1 MIKLIYYKWY
11 VRLSFIKQ
19 IIRLTINQ
27 RQDLWYCIVIVK
39 ICRKVYEHFSSSPI
53 LFHKEKE
60 KKGILCSRH
69 LEETKILALSL
80 GSRSKVV
87 RSRTH
92 LLASQVLNISVSSFC
107 HRKAVRHR
115 QFLIVSVIFHKTSR
129 KRADVHRP
137 FSPLLPASVGNRRAP
152 FFLAC
157 SLSFSRWFRGLL
169 KMIAIRDKYEGEN
182 FSRHPREISSR
193 PFFFFFSRRANFSDQ
208 SADKACRGKR
218 KSHGAVISGENRLK
232 IKKGCERTLRRAI
245 WRSRNCTTL
254 GIVLRW
260 SLIVQLVTR
269 IARRACAIFITVRK
283 HVS

>member
-1 MIKLIYYKWY
+1 M
-11 VRLSFIKQ
+11 
-19 IIRLTINQ
+19 
-27 RQDLWYCIVIVK
+27 
-39 ICRKVYEHFSSSPI
+39 
-53 LFHKEKE
+53 
-60 KKGILCSRH
+60 
-69 LEETKILALSL
+69 
-80 GSRSKVV
+80 V

-193 PFFFFFSRRANFSDQ
+193 PFFFFSRRANFSDQ

-218 KSHGAVISGENRLK
+218 KSHGATISRENRLK

-245 WRSRNCTTL
+245 WRSRNCTAR
-254 GIVLRW
+254 GIVLR
-260 SLIVQLVTR
+260 
-269 IARRACAIFITVRK
+269 
-283 HVS
+283 

>member
-27 RQDLWYCIVIVK
+27 RQDLWYCILIVK

-193 PFFFFFSRRANFSDQ
+193 PFFFFFFRVVLTFPIKVQIKRVEEKENLTALLSP
-208 SADKACRGKR
+208 GKTGW
-218 KSHGAVISGENRLK
+218 KSKRVAR
-232 IKKGCERTLRRAI
+232 ER
-245 WRSRNCTTL
+245 
-254 GIVLRW
+254 
-260 SLIVQLVTR
+260 
-269 IARRACAIFITVRK
+269 
-283 HVS
+283 